1 MKDAAIER
9 CKQEFEN
16 TSQKDILF
24 PKAKYT
30 ERMKNMRFV
39 NTLKKCDRSQILD
52 KLQKKNAI
60 FDLSWMKEEEAE
72 SFQVLSEQF
81 VKDARAFDE
90 TLKDGVEQILME
102 EVPGVLEVQNI
113 SSTL

>member
-1 MKDAAIER
+1 
-9 CKQEFEN
+9 
-16 TSQKDILF
+16 
-24 PKAKYT
+24 
-30 ERMKNMRFV
+30 MKNMRFV

-90 TLKDGVEQILME
+90 TLKDEDIFSGFAKYLDYLDVGVI
-102 EVPGVLEVQNI
+102 VLNATCI
-113 SSTL
+113 S